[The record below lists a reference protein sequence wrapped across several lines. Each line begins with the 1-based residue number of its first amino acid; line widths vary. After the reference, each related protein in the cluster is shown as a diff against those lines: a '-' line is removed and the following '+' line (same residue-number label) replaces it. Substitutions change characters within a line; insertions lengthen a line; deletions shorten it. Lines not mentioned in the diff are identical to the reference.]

1 MLRMGL
7 TPEQLSRRIKSAI
20 VLRGSSQ
27 AKVGERMEAAGFGY
41 HDIALIE
48 RCDPIRPKFGFTPER
63 RYALSG
69 ILNVP
74 QRWFSV
80 PDEELFERPVP
91 ELVEVLDR
99 IERLEEILS
108 AVFLTPLG
116 EETGE
121 PPDLPAIEPPHPAQV
136 PLPTETPS
144 EQPEIPEELGSWLGK
159 RRSVRQ

>member
-1 MLRMGL
+1 MAL
-7 TPEQLSRRIKSAI
+7 TPEELSRRIKSAI

-27 AKVGERMEAAGFGY
+27 AQVGERMEAAGFGY

-63 RYALSG
+63 RYALSR
-69 ILNVP
+69 ILDVP

-80 PDEELFERPVP
+80 PDGELFQYPTT
-91 ELVEVLDR
+91 ELGAVLDR

-144 EQPEIPEELGSWLGK
+144 EPPVIPEEPDVSQRR
-159 RRSVRQ
+159 RRSAQR